1 MIQNYNGNIKESL
14 CMFKKIIGATLALSL
29 VLGGTSVFAAPGKD
43 LRIVPIIVNGHKVKF
58 PDTEPYIDMNGRT
71 MVPVR
76 FVSEKLGGKVGWDA
90 KTRIVTITYKGKNI
104 KLPVG
109 SKTVS
114 IDETQMELDTAAE
127 MYEGRT
133 MVPLRFVS
141 EAMES
146 TVTFD
151 KGAHSV
157 LVSDAA
163 FLSKVEAGT
172 IKLDPWGRQ
181 LSGEASSYWNK
192 LSDLPASFYNVKI
205 TDSYD
210 SSKEY
215 FARGSS
221 FTEKQ
226 YIDEWAEHARQYY
239 ITMLNINYK
248 TLNADTFAE
257 SLVSNMEDRG
267 SYFKSETVAGFKEFA
282 AWAKTNKLI
291 TKGYADP
298 ESVRSVI
305 RTYFKFMIVSATDT
319 SQTFMD
325 NYDVSASSDSYKLKL
340 GVWYGGYSDVHLDSN
355 AGNKYWTKLSMSSTE
370 SMFSKGRYSYSILE

>member
-1 MIQNYNGNIKESL
+1 
-14 CMFKKIIGATLALSL
+14 MFKKIVGATLALSL

-114 IDETQMELDTAAE
+114 IDETQIELDTAAE

-172 IKLDPWGRQ
+172 VKLTPWGRQ
-181 LSGEASSYWNK
+181 LSGEASTEWNK
-192 LSDLPASFYNVKI
+192 LSDLPSSFYNIKKVEIYTSNK
-205 TDSYD
+205 
-210 SSKEY
+210 KY
-215 FARGSS
+215 FEGTGES
-221 FTEKQ
+221 TNKK
-226 YIDEWAEHARQYY
+226 YIDEWSEHIRQYY
-239 ITMLNINYK
+239 ATMLNVNYK
-248 TLNADTFAE
+248 TINADAFAE
-257 SLVSNMEDRG
+257 SLISNMEDRG
-267 SYFKSETVAGFKEFA
+267 SYFRSESIRGFKEFA
-282 AWAKTNKLI
+282 AWAKTNKLV

-298 ESVRSVI
+298 ECSMTRYENGRYILRV
-305 RTYFKFMIVSATDT
+305 YFKFMIISATDT

-325 NYDVSASSDSYKLKL
+325 NYDVSAKSDSFKLKL
-340 GVWYGGYSDVHLDSN
+340 GVWYGGYSDVPLDSN
-355 AGNKYWTKLSMSSTE
+355 SANKQWLKLSLSSTE
-370 SMFSKGRYSYSILE
+370 NMFRKGDYSYSILN